1 MEKNTL
7 IKESLRSKKNVVC
20 LEGISGSGKTTELR
34 NAAKDLSEKLN
45 VPVYTNDFHMT
56 HYFNEELEYPVNDK
70 ILNAGNSR
78 MIAINSNVEDF
89 LTIEKIKNT
98 GGIVCIDETER
109 VLKDDAFDAGAGAL
123 PVDETFL
130 RDVLELAMEQD
141 NVILLYTS
149 FSYKKMPLFLF
160 KNTSIVIDL
169 KRKKLNY
176 LDKKTETEKVV
187 KIKQFY
193 SDYDYSPVLVM
204 LDDGKVLING
214 DNIHN
219 PGFNEAVFIIQSG
232 LEHFGIK
239 TKVEKIY
246 YDFSNPEY
254 NELTQEHEAFL
265 IQHGKEREL
274 ERMKE
279 IGY

>member
-20 LEGISGSGKTTELR
+20 LEGVPGSGKTTELR

-45 VPVYTNDFHMT
+45 VPVYTNDFHMSN
-56 HYFNEELEYPVNDK
+56 YLELEYPVNEK
-70 ILNAGNSR
+70 ILTAGNSR
-78 MIAINSNVEDF
+78 MIAINSDVEDF

-109 VLKDDAFDAGAGAL
+109 VLKDDAFDTGAGAL

-130 RDVLELAMEQD
+130 RDVLKLAMEQD

-149 FSYKKMPLFLF
+149 FSYKKMPFFLF

-176 LDKKTETEKVV
+176 LAKKTETEKVV

-204 LDDGKVLING
+204 FDDGKVLING

-219 PGFNEAVFIIQSG
+219 PEFDEAGSLIQSG

-246 YDFSNPEY
+246 YNFSNPKY

-274 ERMKE
+274 EQMKE